1 MLDQAHHLR
10 RLASAYGRPVMV
22 DTTARPTV
30 LAVAGGKGGV
40 GTTTIA
46 INLATAL
53 AAAGKR
59 PLLIDADPRG
69 GDAALRC
76 RIQERYT
83 LTDLLAGRRT
93 WAEVTERAPGGVQL
107 VAGARWSDDLHTG
120 SPTAAEHLLELLV
133 QWGQQTDVAVIDVG
147 SSLGRA
153 VQAIARAADAI
164 VLVTTTDKAA
174 VVRTFG
180 AIKTVVYGA
189 RRQGDGNLAGSLTP
203 LHLLVNMARKAGDA
217 QVVHRRLGRACRR
230 LLGMELAAPQA
241 VGNAPRCPL
250 TVPLLP
256 LGGEVGYWSCLL
268 HLETVCPKKK
278 SCPS

>member
-10 RLASAYGRPVMV
+10 RLTSAYGRPETV
-22 DTTARPTV
+22 DTTARPTLLTV
-30 LAVAGGKGGV
+30 TGGKGGV

-107 VAGARWSDDLHTG
+107 VAGARWSDDLYTG
-120 SPTAAEHLLELLV
+120 SPTAAE
-133 QWGQQTDVAVIDVG
+133 
-147 SSLGRA
+147 
-153 VQAIARAADAI
+153 
-164 VLVTTTDKAA
+164 
-174 VVRTFG
+174 
-180 AIKTVVYGA
+180 
-189 RRQGDGNLAGSLTP
+189 
-203 LHLLVNMARKAGDA
+203 
-217 QVVHRRLGRACRR
+217 
-230 LLGMELAAPQA
+230 
-241 VGNAPRCPL
+241 RCSN
-250 TVPLLP
+250 
-256 LGGEVGYWSCLL
+256 YWSNGASKR
-268 HLETVCPKKK
+268 TWR
-278 SCPS
+278 